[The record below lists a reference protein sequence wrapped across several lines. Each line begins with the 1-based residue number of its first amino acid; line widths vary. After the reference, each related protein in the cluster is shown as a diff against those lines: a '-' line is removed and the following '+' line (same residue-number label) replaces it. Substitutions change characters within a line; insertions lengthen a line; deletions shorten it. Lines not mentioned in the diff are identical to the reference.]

1 MRRASTAL
9 ERARLLFAEHVT
21 LLAAAVR
28 KLEDGL
34 ELIAKEQEYIKI
46 REHAH
51 RDCKFRAYAFAACY
65 SCGA

>member
-1 MRRASTAL
+1 
-9 ERARLLFAEHVT
+9 LFAEHVT